1 VEVDDEEY
9 EEDGYDLQ
17 EVEIDDED
25 WEVADAGENGTSYVF
40 PMCKFSS
47 QFHES
52 PDFTKQYNRM
62 RQHQQALTAASST
75 TVKATSSAVPL
86 PARNIS
92 RSRAAVPSAA
102 TSTASRT
109 KLAPLATATATLPGV
124 SSAPKAAYTKAN
136 QKDKADRATQ
146 EQVLDPRT
154 KNVLASLVR
163 KGLVESVGGC
173 VSTGKEVGLSWVST
187 SIRFGRLQCFLTGQR
202 LPWNITVHATCLF
215 QPFLSLSVSLPRLD
229 SAQSL
234 QNVYPLVQIPF
245 CLHGRRAPSQERVH
259 GCQQSAQDGQDL
271 G

>member
-25 WEVADAGENGTSYVF
+25 WEVADAGENDTSCVF

-47 QFHES
+47 QFHAS

-75 TVKATSSAVPL
+75 SMKATSSAVPL

-173 VSTGKEVGLSWVST
+173 VSTGKEVGLSCFFHINPIRSLTAFPHRPTST
-187 SIRFGRLQCFLTGQR
+187 MEHHRPHHLSLPTLPLPIR
-202 LPWNITVHATCLF
+202 LPTPT
-215 QPFLSLSVSLPRLD
+215 R
-229 SAQSL
+229 
-234 QNVYPLVQIPF
+234 
-245 CLHGRRAPSQERVH
+245 
-259 GCQQSAQDGQDL
+259 
-271 G
+271 